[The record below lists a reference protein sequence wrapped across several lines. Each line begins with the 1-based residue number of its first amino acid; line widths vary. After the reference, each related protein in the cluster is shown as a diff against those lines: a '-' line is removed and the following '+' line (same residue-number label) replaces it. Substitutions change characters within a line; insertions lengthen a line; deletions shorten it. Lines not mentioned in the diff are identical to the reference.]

1 MSSSKESLD
10 YAFKKAVEVRS
21 RAHAPYSKFQVGAA
35 LKVKGH
41 DELTV
46 GCNVENASYGGTI
59 CAERSAVVQAVSKY
73 GKFEPEYLVLVTG
86 SQTPDSP
93 CGFCLQVLS
102 EFVGPDFQIH
112 LSTLNG
118 IQKTV
123 QFKELMP
130 RPFDNSNLPSQK

>member
-1 MSSSKESLD
+1 MTLEQ
-10 YAFKKAVEVRS
+10 AFQKAVEVRE
-21 RAHAPYSKFQVGAA
+21 RAHAPYSKFHVGAA

-41 DELTV
+41 DELCL

-59 CAERSAVVQAVSKY
+59 CAERSAVLQAVAKY

-86 SQTPDSP
+86 SSTPDSP

-102 EFVGPDFQIH
+102 EFVSADFKIH
-112 LSTLNG
+112 LSTLKG

-123 QFKELMP
+123 SFKELLP
-130 RPFDNSNLPSQK
+130 RPFDNSNLPATKG